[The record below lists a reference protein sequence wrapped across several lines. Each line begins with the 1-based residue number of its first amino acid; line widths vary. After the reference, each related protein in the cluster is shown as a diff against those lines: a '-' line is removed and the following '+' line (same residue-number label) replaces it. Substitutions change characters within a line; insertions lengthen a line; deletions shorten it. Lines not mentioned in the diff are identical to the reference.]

1 MRIKKHL
8 SLIFIAL
15 AVLTAA
21 LLAGCAASGGEDTGV
36 YTLSQLRTEGE
47 RYDAA
52 EVLDTSGTLEL
63 KRGGKAVL
71 TLDGASYKGQ
81 WFNEDGIFDLVT
93 NAGVSHGTLDNGVC
107 SFDLLDEGVVYVFLR
122 EGAQL
127 PADGNLGS
135 EDTEQSAVQQAW
147 NGGWYGWW
155 SISNAT
161 GDWAALDRQWYDCFA
176 RISVDENGSGTL
188 TLWDES
194 MSAASPMGE
203 VGIAV
208 TLGENGAPGTLI
220 STGGTFWLAAI
231 GEGEWTLDP
240 AAYGF
245 ENMLVVDAAH
255 YESDEGS
262 FDYTVVL
269 RPWGTVW
276 SDVESEL
283 LPYYYNDWYLPAI
296 EAGEAMP
303 DSFDASTVTPRTD
316 GGGENNENEE

>member
-1 MRIKKHL
+1 MRSFTRAMTI
-8 SLIFIAL
+8 
-15 AVLTAA
+15 LTA
-21 LLAGCAASGGEDTGV
+21 LLVLLLLTGCASGGDETLGV
-36 YTLSQLRTEGE
+36 YTCTEVRASGE
-47 RYDAA
+47 RYAA
-52 EVLDTSGTLEL
+52 GDVLDSPGTLEL
-63 KRGGKAVL
+63 RRGGKAVL

-81 WFNEDGIFDLVT
+81 WFNEDGVFDLVT
-93 NAGVSHGTLDNGVC
+93 GAGVSHGTIADGVC
-107 SFDLLDEGVVYVFLR
+107 AFDLLDEGVVYVFLR
-122 EGAQL
+122 DGAQL
-127 PADGNLGS
+127 PDADDLTGA
-135 EDTEQSAVQQAW
+135 DTAYNALQKQW

-176 RISVDENGSGTL
+176 RINVDADGVGTL

-208 TLGENGAPGTLI
+208 AAGENGEMGTLV
-220 STGGTFWLAAI
+220 STGGTFWLAALA
-231 GEGEWTLDP
+231 EGDWTLDP

-255 YESDEGS
+255 YESTEGS
-262 FDYTVVL
+262 FDYTIIL

-276 SDVESEL
+276 SDVESTAGEL
-283 LPYYYNDWYLPAI
+283 LPYYYYDWYLPAI

-303 DSFDASTVTPRTD
+303 DSFDASAVTPQAD
-316 GGGENNENEE
+316 GELKNEE

>member
-1 MRIKKHL
+1 MRTKKAL
-8 SLIFIAL
+8 SLIFITL
-15 AVLTAA
+15 AAA
-21 LLAGCAASGGEDTGV
+21 LLVGCAASGGEDAGV
-36 YTLSQLRTEGE
+36 YTLSQLRTAGE
-47 RYDAA
+47 RYDTA
-52 EVLDTSGTLEL
+52 EVLDTIGTLEL

-71 TLDGASYKGQ
+71 TLDGSNYKGQ
-81 WFNEDGIFDLVT
+81 WFNEDGVFDLVT
-93 NAGVSHGTLDNGVC
+93 NAGVSHGTLNDGVC

-127 PADGNLGS
+127 PTDGSLGS

-176 RISVDENGSGTL
+176 RISVDENGIGTL

-208 TLGENGAPGTLI
+208 TLGENGAPGTLT
-220 STGGTFWLAAI
+220 STGGTFWLTAI

-240 AAYGF
+240 TAYGF
-245 ENMLVVDAAH
+245 ENMLVVDAVH

-276 SDVESEL
+276 SDVESTAGGL

-296 EAGEAMP
+296 EADEAMP
-303 DSFDASTVTPRTD
+303 DSFDASAVTPRPD
-316 GGGENNENEE
+316 GDGENNENEE